1 MKIILNIYSNES
13 KEVLIS
19 YQNSLYFITIVVK
32 ILRTIEEE
40 EPTMLLTP
48 NFKIIF
54 FLINDMFY
62 NHQSSDILHS
72 SNDIIL
78 LFNSLNQY
86 YFLFEQNIEHFFSE
100 ELEESIKKGKMLSNK
115 ITNNITSEVNSF
127 YKEFMERNKF
137 TSKGGLYSVGTMNI
151 SDFPQ
156 PDSIFEDYENV
167 FKKMKVQDLIT
178 LHNDFQDKKR

>member
-13 KEVLIS
+13 KEDLIS

-32 ILRTIEEE
+32 ILRIIEEE
-40 EPTMLLTP
+40 EPTILLTP

-78 LFNSLNQY
+78 LFNSINQY
-86 YFLFEQNIEHFFSE
+86 
-100 ELEESIKKGKMLSNK
+100 
-115 ITNNITSEVNSF
+115 
-127 YKEFMERNKF
+127 
-137 TSKGGLYSVGTMNI
+137 
-151 SDFPQ
+151 SDFRRQLQQTGTDIKQTPIPQ
-156 PDSIFEDYENV
+156 P
-167 FKKMKVQDLIT
+167 L
-178 LHNDFQDKKR
+178 

>member
-1 MKIILNIYSNES
+1 
-13 KEVLIS
+13 
-19 YQNSLYFITIVVK
+19 
-32 ILRTIEEE
+32 
-40 EPTMLLTP
+40 
-48 NFKIIF
+48 
-54 FLINDMFY
+54 MFY

-127 YKEFMERNKF
+127 YKVY
-137 TSKGGLYSVGTMNI
+137 G
-151 SDFPQ
+151 
-156 PDSIFEDYENV
+156 
-167 FKKMKVQDLIT
+167 KKQVY
-178 LHNDFQDKKR
+178 